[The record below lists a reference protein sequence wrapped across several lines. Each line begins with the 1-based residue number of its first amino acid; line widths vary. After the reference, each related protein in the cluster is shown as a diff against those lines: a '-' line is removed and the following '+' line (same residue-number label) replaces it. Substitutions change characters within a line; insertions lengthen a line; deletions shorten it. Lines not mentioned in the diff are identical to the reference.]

1 MMKLGLKDAYNAVPI
16 HPESRKYLW
25 FYHEGRTYEFCCLP
39 FSLSLAPCFFTT
51 ILHPI
56 IARLCSEGI
65 QTVIYLYD
73 LLLIHHQKDQLTEI
87 FNYVRR
93 LSSGLGFIVKLEKC
107 SPEPT
112 HRLVSVGHDLH
123 VDFPARQADRSDT
136 RSMPDDARVSVNISG
151 RAVKPAELHE
161 PCGMDRSVSST
172 FTLQSPTTPA
182 GFATPLVWVAT
193 QVSDMFVSTI
203 CGGPEVVGV
212 VESTLSQPSGH
223 HLTLL

>member
-1 MMKLGLKDAYNAVPI
+1 MLAGT
-16 HPESRKYLW
+16 HPL
-25 FYHEGRTYEFCCLP
+25 L
-39 FSLSLAPCFFTT
+39 SLSGC
-51 ILHPI
+51 
-56 IARLCSEGI
+56 
-65 QTVIYLYD
+65 
-73 LLLIHHQKDQLTEI
+73 
-87 FNYVRR
+87 
-93 LSSGLGFIVKLEKC
+93 
-107 SPEPT
+107 
-112 HRLVSVGHDLH
+112 SVGHDLH

-182 GFATPLVWVAT
+182 GFATPPVWVAT

-212 VESTLSQPSGH
+212 VESTLATVRTSPYPPSTLPSGPEFKAA
-223 HLTLL
+223 TLALKSFLGEGMKLPP